1 MRLTVELIQN
11 SLSYINPLTD
21 RELDLRELHSYRL
34 YTLGRVGHKIPAIEN
49 LGIAKDQDTI
59 DFTDNDISSLG
70 NFPFFPR
77 LHTLLLA
84 RNRISHIQHS
94 LGSSVPKLSTLV
106 LTSNNLSELADL
118 DSLRTFTRLT
128 HLSLLENP
136 VTRKENYRYWVIWL
150 VPSVRFLDYQKVKDV
165 ERTKAKELFGTFEEP
180 SALASKIKGIKSK
193 TFDASITAGANNA
206 SSDKAIRVKLTD
218 AERKRVERMI
228 REAKSM
234 AEIARL
240 EKELNEGR
248 IPGGALGAED
258 GDGDEQMAL

>member
-21 RELDLRELHSYRL
+21 RELDLR
-34 YTLGRVGHKIPAIEN
+34 GHKIPAIEN
-49 LGIAKDQDTI
+49 LGVAKDQDTI
-59 DFTDNDISSLG
+59 DFTDNDLSSLG

-84 RNRISHIQHS
+84 RNRISHIQSS
-94 LGSSVPKLSTLV
+94 LGSSVPNLTALV

-118 DSLRTFTRLT
+118 DSLRSLTKLT
-128 HLSLLENP
+128 HLTLLENP
-136 VTRKENYRYWVIWL
+136 VTRKENYRYWVIWT
-150 VPSVRFLDYQKVKDV
+150 VPSLRFFDYQKVKDV
-165 ERTKAKELFGTFEEP
+165 ERAKAKELFGTFEEP

-193 TFDASITAGANNA
+193 TFDASIAAATNNA
-206 SSDKAIRVKLTD
+206 STDKAIRVKLTD
-218 AERKRVERMI
+218 AERKRVEKMI

-234 AEIARL
+234 AEITRL

-248 IPGGALGAED
+248 IPGGALGASED
-258 GDGDEQMAL
+258 MDGDERMQM